1 MESSSLTGA
10 WELVSDTHEGL
21 LFIAGDNWG
30 EITVEKDRRQFA
42 WDKMTERDELSAF
55 RTLEAVGGRFDLS
68 GMTATADVTVAKFP
82 GDGRDDRHSRLRR
95 HDAPG
100 TRENVYRRMTRAAA
114 AGRGSAMMPAVQ
126 RHRVQSK
133 ASAANPGWDGRSIL
147 SKTGRDRASQ
157 YWSPPSHPSHA

>member
-82 GDGRDDRHSRLRR
+82 GMVGMTAIADFAVDRDHMTRR
-95 HDAPG
+95 G
-100 TRENVYRRMTRAAA
+100 TRENVYRRI
-114 AGRGSAMMPAVQ
+114 G
-126 RHRVQSK
+126 
-133 ASAANPGWDGRSIL
+133 
-147 SKTGRDRASQ
+147 
-157 YWSPPSHPSHA
+157 

>member
-10 WELVSDTHEGL
+10 WELVSDTQEGL
-21 LFIAGDNWG
+21 LFIAGNNWG

-82 GDGRDDRHSRLRR
+82 AMVGMTARADFAVDRDTLTRR
-95 HDAPG
+95 G
-100 TRENVYRRMTRAAA
+100 TRENVYRKI
-114 AGRGSAMMPAVQ
+114 G
-126 RHRVQSK
+126 
-133 ASAANPGWDGRSIL
+133 
-147 SKTGRDRASQ
+147 
-157 YWSPPSHPSHA
+157 

>member
-82 GDGRDDRHSRLRR
+82 GMVRDDRHSRLRR
-95 HDAPG
+95 RPGPHDAPRHQG
-100 TRENVYRRMTRAAA
+100 ERLPPDRLTFRPSRDSP

-126 RHRVQSK
+126 RHRVQS
-133 ASAANPGWDGRSIL
+133 
-147 SKTGRDRASQ
+147 
-157 YWSPPSHPSHA
+157 